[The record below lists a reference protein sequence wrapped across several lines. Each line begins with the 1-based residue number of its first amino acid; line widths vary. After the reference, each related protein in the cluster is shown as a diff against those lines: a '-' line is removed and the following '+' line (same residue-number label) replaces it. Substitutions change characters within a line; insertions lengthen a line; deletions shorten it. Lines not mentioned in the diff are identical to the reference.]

1 MVAQRA
7 GIDVLYKTRLRF
19 VCKGIEFFLVVFVVS
34 SVMRLVGN
42 VQLVTVLRPPARCAD
57 RSSAGI

>member
-7 GIDVLYKTRLRF
+7 GIDLLCKTRFRF
-19 VCKGIEFFLVVFVVS
+19 VYKGIEFFGRVRRFVDDA
-34 SVMRLVGN
+34 VGN

-57 RSSAGI
+57 RSSADI